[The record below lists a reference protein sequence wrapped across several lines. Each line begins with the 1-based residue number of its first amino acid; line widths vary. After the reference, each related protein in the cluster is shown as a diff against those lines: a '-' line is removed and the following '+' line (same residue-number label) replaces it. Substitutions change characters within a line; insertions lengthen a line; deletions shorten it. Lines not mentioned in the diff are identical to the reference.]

1 MDFYQEK
8 IKPRSPKSKNINL
21 SFQRKNIGEN
31 LKHYFF

>member
-8 IKPRSPKSKNINL
+8 IKPRSPKFKNINL

-31 LKHYFF
+31 LNHFFF